1 MTSLTHGHEF
11 EQAPGD
17 GEGQGNLVCCSSWSH
32 KELDATEQR
41 MNERRKKRRETV
53 GEAHPSK
60 DDYRDSIGQLS

>member
-1 MTSLTHGHEF
+1 
-11 EQAPGD
+11 
-17 GEGQGNLVCCSSWSH
+17 
-32 KELDATEQR
+32 